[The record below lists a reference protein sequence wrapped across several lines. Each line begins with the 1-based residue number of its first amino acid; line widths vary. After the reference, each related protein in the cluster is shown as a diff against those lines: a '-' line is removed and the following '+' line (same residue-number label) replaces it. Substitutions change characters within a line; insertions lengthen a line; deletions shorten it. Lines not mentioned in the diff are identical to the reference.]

1 MTKRRPWSKV
11 RRWSVVVLTG
21 LTLAGGC
28 VPIDRAQLSVFMGDL
43 LRSAAAAF
51 LW

>member
-1 MTKRRPWSKV
+1 MTKRRPWGNFRV
-11 RRWSVVVLTG
+11 WSVLTLTG

-28 VPIDRAQLSVFMGDL
+28 VPIDRGQLGAFMGDL
-43 LRSAAAAF
+43 LRNAAAAF